1 MSIDCLKT
9 VDFSFQF
16 CYSFRRDR
24 FYCMNIV
31 LVYCGTGW
39 RNRMVD
45 PGKKA
50 VQHKRDVRAIDL
62 VHTLEQQIR
71 SGKYGSG
78 ARLPTVRALA
88 EQYRINKNT
97 AARAYH
103 MLEQRG
109 IIEVSRGRGAFV
121 RVTSSDEP
129 PSLQQRV
136 EDVVQAARQ
145 SGWSR
150 NKLLDTV
157 RNVIN
162 RTYGS
167 EAPRVLFVECNRRD
181 VENLGDELEVVVGTP
196 MDRALLDDVLRDP
209 ATPAGQYDLIVT
221 TFQHL
226 GQIRQATPAP
236 ARQSVVGVLATPS
249 HESLLALARLH
260 VPTYGLVCD
269 SPGTIESLTHIIR
282 TYHPDS
288 TVVPVLIDD
297 RVRLR
302 EMMEGVDAIVVTR
315 SCRERLLALNPA
327 LPIITVVFTIDQQS
341 IDFLRRR
348 LQEVAHMGMT

>member
-1 MSIDCLKT
+1 MT
-9 VDFSFQF
+9 
-16 CYSFRRDR
+16 
-24 FYCMNIV
+24 
-31 LVYCGTGW
+31 
-39 RNRMVD
+39 D
-45 PGKKA
+45 PGKKVA
-50 VQHKRDVRAIDL
+50 RHKRELRAIDL

-71 SGKYGSG
+71 SGRYGSG

-121 RVTSSDEP
+121 RVALSDEP

-136 EDVVQAARQ
+136 EDIVQIARQ
-145 SGWSR
+145 LGWSR
-150 NKLLDTV
+150 DTLLDLI
-157 RNVIN
+157 RNAIE
-162 RTYGS
+162 RTYGF

-181 VENLGDELEVVVGTP
+181 VENLGDELEVIVGTP
-196 MDRALLDDVLRDP
+196 MDRALLDDILQDP
-209 ATPAGQYDLIVT
+209 ATPAGQYHLIVT

-226 GQIRQATPAP
+226 GQIRQAVPAS
-236 ARQSVVGVLATPS
+236 ARQSIVGVLATPS

-260 VPTYGLVCD
+260 VSMYGLVCD
-269 SPGTIESLTHIIR
+269 SPGTIESLTHIIH

-288 TVVPVLIDD
+288 SVMPVLIDD
-297 RVRLR
+297 RARLH
-302 EMMEGVDAIVVTR
+302 EMMKNVDAIVVTR
-315 SCRERLLALNPA
+315 SCRERLLALNPS

-341 IDFLRRR
+341 IDFLRQRIR
-348 LQEVAHMGMT
+348 EVAHNISI